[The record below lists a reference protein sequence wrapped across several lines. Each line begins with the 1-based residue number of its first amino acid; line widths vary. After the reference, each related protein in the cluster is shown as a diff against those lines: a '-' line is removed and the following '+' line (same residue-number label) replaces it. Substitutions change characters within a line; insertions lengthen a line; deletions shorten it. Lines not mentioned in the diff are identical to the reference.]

1 MIGHVAWSLLGKI
14 ENATL
19 AVIIWGGLIMWAS
32 EIPEKIAFEVAKKYE
47 GPFGKWDEFKGA
59 FDDYFITDE
68 FKRLFGGFETIE
80 SENNLKAAAM
90 ANYDFTWE
98 TADFM
103 KNVPNSALRCFSVG
117 PDPDSL
123 PIILEMHYRF
133 IEKRGGTGIHTY
145 LNSSVCKVHK
155 EIIEKSLKVRSED
168 SSKDGGNEFVDSE
181 QLVNKLIKIRKHSQ
195 QDEEPSQQNEEYLRK
210 KYAQG
215 NRSGFYFKYD
225 KKDRALEVDTL
236 FSFKGVWTKSMQ
248 TLHSLNIICSEEEM
262 KPLLRFA
269 RLSHSIGNFG
279 LIPYRAGRGKPVGSD
294 TPKRKISYAEGA
306 ENNPTKFVSGFTC
319 KELCDFN
326 FYSDDFRNLGFPDS
340 EISWFEWKIWLESLC
355 EVILARG
362 KEIVKE
368 VSE

>member
-1 MIGHVAWSLLGKI
+1 
-14 ENATL
+14 
-19 AVIIWGGLIMWAS
+19 MWAS

-47 GPFGKWDEFKGA
+47 GPFGNWDEFQGE
-59 FDDYFITDE
+59 FDKYFKTDE
-68 FKRLFGGFETIE
+68 FKCLFGIRGETKK
-80 SENNLKAAAM
+80 SKSNLKAAAM

-98 TADFM
+98 TADFF
-103 KNVPNSALRCFSVG
+103 KTVPNAALRCFSVG

-123 PIILEMHYRF
+123 PIILEMHHRF

-145 LNSSVCKVHK
+145 LNSSVCKVHNK
-155 EIIEKSLKVRSED
+155 IIEDSPKDRPED
-168 SSKDGGNEFVDSE
+168 SSKDRQNEFVDSG
-181 QLVNKLIKIRKHSQ
+181 QLVNKLIKM
-195 QDEEPSQQNEEYLRK
+195 PSQQKEEYLRE
-210 KYAQG
+210 KYAKG

-248 TLHSLNIICSEEEM
+248 TLHSSNIICSEEEM

-279 LIPYRAGRGKPVGSD
+279 LIPYGAGRGKPVGSD
-294 TPKRKISYAEGA
+294 TPKRKINYAEGA

-319 KELCDFN
+319 KDLCDFN
-326 FYSDDFRNLGFPDS
+326 CYSDDFRALGFPDS
-340 EISWFEWKIWLESLC
+340 EISWSEWTIWLESLC

-362 KEIVKE
+362 NKIVEHLTK
-368 VSE
+368 